1 MHGARRREVGQQ
13 RVRNLRDSVDE
24 DEVEEQLQGR
34 DPDLV
39 LLLK

>member
-1 MHGARRREVGQQ
+1 VGQYGSQ
-13 RVRNLRDSVDE
+13 LCDGEYE

-39 LLLK
+39 LLLCGRFDG

>member
-1 MHGARRREVGQQ
+1 VVGKDRGQ
-13 RVRNLRDSVDE
+13 LRDGEDE

-39 LLLK
+39 LLLRGYVDV

>member
-1 MHGARRREVGQQ
+1 MERQHRRE
-13 RVRNLRDSVDE
+13 LRDREDE

-39 LLLK
+39 LLSRGFDG

>member
-1 MHGARRREVGQQ
+1 MAGQDRGQ
-13 RVRNLRDSVDE
+13 LRDDEDE

-39 LLLK
+39 LLLNLSCCGDS